1 MREINHY
8 VGYEITNDVINKI
21 NLMAMTRYEEGV
33 FSVLYEGVDTL
44 DKLCNWHGA
53 RADEE
58 NVVMGQDW
66 VIVYVKRNNE
76 LELVEWLDVDVVD
89 DKFLQ
94 TMEMFNAMKKI
105 LLENRDLELVADMRH
120 DTSYQ
125 FYKMMK
131 KNGYLETKKEVIGCE
146 ESAPGDVLDYADKI
160 IDEFGSYEG
169 FLDGDLREIRDDYGR
184 YFYHSLTFG
193 VTDKFV
199 KKYCKNNN
207 L

>member
-1 MREINHY
+1 MRKINHY
-8 VGYEITNDVINKI
+8 VGYEITNEIIDRI
-21 NLMAMTRYEEGV
+21 NLMAMSRYDEGV

-44 DKLCNWHGA
+44 DRLCSWHGSVP
-53 RADEE
+53 DEE
-58 NVVMGQDW
+58 NVVMGEDW
-66 VIVYVKRNNE
+66 VIVYVKRDNE
-76 LELVEWLDVDVVD
+76 LELVEWLDVDMSN

-105 LLENRDLELVADMRH
+105 LLDNSGLKLVADMRH

-125 FYKMMK
+125 FYKMMHK
-131 KNGYLETKKEVIGCE
+131 KGYLETKKEVIGCE

-160 IDEFGSYEG
+160 IEEYGSYDAY
-169 FLDGDLREIRDDYGR
+169 FDGDLRDVRDDYGR

-199 KKYCKNNN
+199 KKYSKK
-207 L
+207 